1 MAELAR
7 FVVDRGGALVADVGA
22 TEDVDGFEV
31 EADGVCVVAGLG
43 DTWGITE

>member
-1 MAELAR
+1 LAELAR
-7 FVVDRGGALVADVGA
+7 FVADRGGALVADVDA
-22 TEDVDGFEV
+22 TDDVGGFEV